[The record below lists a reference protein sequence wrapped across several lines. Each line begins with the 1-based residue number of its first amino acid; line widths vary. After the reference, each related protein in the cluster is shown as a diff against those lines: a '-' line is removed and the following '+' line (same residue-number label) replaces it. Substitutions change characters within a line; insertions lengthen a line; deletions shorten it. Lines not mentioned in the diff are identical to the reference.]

1 MNKLMISCAVFNIIL
16 VYLLAGSVAADSK
29 IDVFIK
35 DNYHFVNYNYG
46 TTRNWTC
53 IINNRLRFV
62 LFIQRKHLRRRLHY
76 YANCQSTFNP
86 TVLSALLLKCG
97 DIHPNPGPTNGA
109 NSSRNDNCDSCKL
122 QPEQS
127 QTYLSCMYMNARS
140 LKKIIHVQ
148 DNQYISNLSKF
159 QELLYSESVDIMFV
173 TETWLNSNVSN
184 IEILPNGYNIYRADR
199 SLRRTGGGFLLQSSM
214 VLSSVATKF
223 FPFLLQTWKLLL

>member
-1 MNKLMISCAVFNIIL
+1 MISCAVFNIIL

-35 DNYHFVNYNYG
+35 DNYHSVNYNYG

-53 IINNRLRFV
+53 IINNRSRFV

-86 TVLSALLLKCG
+86 TVLSTLLLKCG

-109 NSSRNDNCDSCKL
+109 NSSRNNNCDSCKQ

-127 QTYLSCMYMNARS
+127 QINMSCMYMNARS
-140 LKKIIHVQ
+140 LKKIIRVQ
-148 DNQYISNLSKF
+148 HNQYISNLSKF

-184 IEILPNGYNIYRADR
+184 IEILPYCCNIYRTDR
-199 SLRRTGGGFLLQSSM
+199 SLGRTGGG
-214 VLSSVATKF
+214 VLIAIKHGIFISCHQVFS
-223 FPFLLQTWKLLL
+223 FLLQTWKLLL